1 MGIYLQIIINHIKLI
16 IQALPFFISLETYN
30 ELQDMEIPATLI
42 LDAAVG

>member
-16 IQALPFFISLETYN
+16 IQVLPFFISLETYN

>member
-1 MGIYLQIIINHIKLI
+1 MGIYLQIIFNHIELI
-16 IQALPFFISLETYN
+16 IQVLSFFISLETYN

>member
-1 MGIYLQIIINHIKLI
+1 MSIYLQIIINHIKLI
-16 IQALPFFISLETYN
+16 IQVHSFISLETYN

>member
-1 MGIYLQIIINHIKLI
+1 MGIYLQIIINHIELI
-16 IQALPFFISLETYN
+16 IQVLSFFISLETYN

>member
-16 IQALPFFISLETYN
+16 IQVLSFFISLETYN